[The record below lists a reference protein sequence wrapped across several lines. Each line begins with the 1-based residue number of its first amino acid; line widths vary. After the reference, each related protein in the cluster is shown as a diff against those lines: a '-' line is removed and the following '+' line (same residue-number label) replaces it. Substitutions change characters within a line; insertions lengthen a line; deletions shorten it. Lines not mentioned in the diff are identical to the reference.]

1 MAKTLKNKN
10 MARVD
15 GTRKSVI
22 GHQGPIVYK
31 GKTKIVNKP
40 RTTFNPALKGEKYT
54 KGLTVMTE
62 KSLGFGGGKEKKMLV
77 PGITK
82 NMHPAELQYLSFT
95 GKLSEGQKRVAAHQ
109 GKKYL
114 NKGQS
119 AFYPNLPLKRK
130 K

>member
-22 GHQGPIVYK
+22 GHQGPIVYR
-31 GKTKIVNKP
+31 GETKFNK
-40 RTTFNPALKGEKYT
+40 KGEKYT

-119 AFYPNLPLKRK
+119 AFYPNAPLKSKGK

>member
-1 MAKTLKNKN
+1 MAKTLKDKN
-10 MARVD
+10 MIRVD
-15 GTRKSVI
+15 GTLKSPI
-22 GHQGPIVYK
+22 GHQGPIVYR
-31 GKTKIVNKP
+31 GKTKVNK
-40 RTTFNPALKGEKYT
+40 KGEKYT

-62 KSLGFGGGKEKKMLV
+62 KSLEFGGGKEKRMVV

-95 GKLSEGQKRVAAHQ
+95 GKLSKGQERVAAHQ
-109 GKKYL
+109 GKKFL